1 MVFVDASNGEE
12 SIELVNSSL
21 ETNFSNEGA
30 EERKDIVEVLT
41 IYCSLFVSFI
51 IINIRWEFIITV
63 AF

>member
-21 ETNFSNEGA
+21 ETNFSNEAA